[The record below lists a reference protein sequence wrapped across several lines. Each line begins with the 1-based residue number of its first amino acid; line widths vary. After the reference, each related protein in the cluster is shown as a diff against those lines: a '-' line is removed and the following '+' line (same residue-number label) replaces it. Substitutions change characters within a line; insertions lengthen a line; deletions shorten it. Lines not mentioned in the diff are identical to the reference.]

1 MDFVIRLPMVATNF
15 MEGIA
20 FGDGVFVAVGERG
33 GSLVSFNG
41 TNWTLTPTPTWAD
54 PSTS

>member
-41 TNWTLTPTPTWAD
+41 TNWTLTPKPTWAD